1 MAPSFWVLAEDYVS
15 FPGISVESVMPV
27 LRTLSGLAVVAT
39 SVAASNVY
47 RIPLENRGHRARAA
61 AGVNVQ
67 VNDWFNRTDNEWYS
81 TIQVGTPPQNLTVAW
96 DTGSV
101 DLLLPG
107 INCTTTCTGHTLF
120 DPSKSSTYSPLPG
133 RRTETFYST
142 GVDSI
147 PFIIPEGEAGVIVHD
162 KIGLG
167 DLIVDSQGFILVDTS
182 AAALNKMPVD
192 GILGLGAPNV
202 TGIGEV
208 PWYWNLYYSG
218 QLASPVFAFY
228 TPAGDINGAE
238 LTLGGIDETK
248 YEGEIPYTKV
258 LNDRGG
264 FTLDQTGLYIDGAVF
279 SRTGIAILDTGTAF
293 LQTPDYATAKKLY
306 AAISPN
312 ITQIDKAG
320 AWGLPCDQIE
330 AIAPEFT
337 FTLGPAGSALNLTV
351 PREAFNLG
359 EYPGQPGIC
368 QTLFNNP
375 LEFVSIG
382 SVWLLGSPLLKQYYT
397 VWDAINGEI
406 GWGTLKQPSS

>member
-1 MAPSFWVLAEDYVS
+1 MSRPNHIVGLFALA
-15 FPGISVESVMPV
+15 M
-27 LRTLSGLAVVAT
+27 
-39 SVAASNVY
+39 AASVQATNVY
-47 RIPLENRGHRARAA
+47 KIPIRNRAA
-61 AGVNVQ
+61 TGVNVAAT
-67 VNDWFNRTDNEWYS
+67 DWFNRGDNEWYS

-107 INCTTTCTGHTLF
+107 TNCTTCSNHTLF
-120 DPSKSSTYSPLPG
+120 DPTKSSTYSPLPG
-133 RRTETFYST
+133 RKTKTYYST

-147 PFIIPEGEAGVIVHD
+147 PFTVPEGEGGVIVHD

-167 DLIVDSQGFILVDTS
+167 DLVVDSQGFILVDES

-202 TGIGEV
+202 TGINQT

-228 TPAGDINGAE
+228 TPAGDIDGAE

-248 YEGEIPYTKV
+248 YTGEIPYTK
-258 LNDRGG
+258 LESARGG
-264 FTLDQTGLYIDGAVF
+264 YTLRQSGLYIDGAVF
-279 SRTGIAILDTGTAF
+279 SKTGTAILDTGTAF
-293 LQTPDYATAKKLY
+293 MQTPNYATAKKLY

-312 ITQIDKAG
+312 ITQIDAAG
-320 AWGLPCDQIE
+320 AWGLPCDEID
-330 AIAPEFT
+330 AVAPELTFT
-337 FTLGPAGSALNLTV
+337 FGPVGGALNLTI
-351 PREAFNLG
+351 PKEAFNLG

-375 LEFVSIG
+375 LGTVSIG
-382 SVWLLGSPLLKQYYT
+382 GIWLIGSPLLKQYYT
-397 VWDAINGEI
+397 VWDGVNEEI
-406 GWGTLKQPSS
+406 GWGTLKSPTS